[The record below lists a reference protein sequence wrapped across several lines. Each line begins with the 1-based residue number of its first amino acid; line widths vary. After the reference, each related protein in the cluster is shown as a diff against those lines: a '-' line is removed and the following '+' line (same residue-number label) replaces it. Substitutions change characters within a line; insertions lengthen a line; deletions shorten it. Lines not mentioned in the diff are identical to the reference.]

1 MTSNLTYFIIDRS
14 DTLHIF
20 LYLTAPLRVIK
31 NGCFDPIRKT
41 QTVNARCLS
50 NRHCNFLENTECVP
64 NYQDPGV
71 KTCRCKKGTLP
82 KPHLKDTGLVPGCE
96 ESEFTKMLSVE
107 HCKRR
112 FTLGAHT
119 VSQKIDISGPS
130 RAQKFKLKRWISDGN

>member
-1 MTSNLTYFIIDRS
+1 M
-14 DTLHIF
+14 
-20 LYLTAPLRVIK
+20 IK

-50 NRHCNFLENTECVP
+50 NRHCDFLENTECVP

-96 ESEFTKMLSVE
+96 QSEFTKMLSVE

-119 VSQKIDISGPS
+119 VSQKNKHKRSVRKNS
-130 RAQKFKLKRWISDGN
+130 KLKNNIRSSSERVTYNS